1 MLRSRP
7 RRVKSDVAPARFL
20 PRGRRPLES
29 DSPAESLLDAPVAPP
44 LTSSTPAE
52 AAAPVDL
59 GLRFENSFARLPAEF
74 HTRLAP
80 TPLPEPYLVAVSDP
94 AAALV
99 GLDRAAVRAPCT
111 TEALAGNRPLAGAE
125 PLAAVYS
132 GHQFGVYVPRLG
144 DGRAILL
151 GEAIGPDGRH
161 WELQLKGAGKT
172 PYSRMGDG
180 RAVLRSSIR
189 EFLCAEALHHLGI
202 PTTRS
207 LAVVGSDT
215 PVFRETVESAAVATR
230 MAPSFV
236 RFGSFEYFYWTQQH
250 AALRQL
256 ADYVIDRFYPESRE
270 APHPYLH
277 FLEQVARR
285 TARLFAQ
292 WQGVGFCH
300 GVLNTDNMSILG
312 LTIDYG
318 PFGFMDAFDAG
329 WICNHSDTHGRY
341 AYNMQPQ
348 VAHWNLY
355 ALGQALVPL
364 TEDLEAT
371 KAAIDTFVDEY
382 ARAIDAVFRAKLGL
396 ATARDDDEAL
406 VNGAIELL
414 NANHTDWTRF
424 WRRLAQLRLDAERP
438 EDDAVVRDLVIDRA
452 AFDAWAALYRAR
464 LRAESSDD
472 TGRSARMNAVNPK
485 YVLRNHLAEV
495 AIAKA
500 RGDEGVRDFTEVARL
515 LKILEHPYDEQPE
528 FERYAEEPPDWAR
541 TLELSCSS

>member
-1 MLRSRP
+1 MPFPS
-7 RRVKSDVAPARFL
+7 
-20 PRGRRPLES
+20 
-29 DSPAESLLDAPVAPP
+29 ESLLDAPVASPP
-44 LTSSTPAE
+44 ISSDTTV
-52 AAAPVDL
+52 AADAVDL
-59 GLRFENSFARLPAEF
+59 GLRFDNSFARLPATF
-74 HTRLAP
+74 YTRLQP
-80 TPLPEPYLVAVSDP
+80 TPLPDPYPIAWSP
-94 AAALV
+94 AAA
-99 GLDRAAVRAPCT
+99 GLIGLPPA
-111 TEALAGNRPLAGAE
+111 ALAAPPAVEAFTGNRPLAGSE

-151 GEAIGPDGRH
+151 GEAVGPDGRH

-189 EFLCAEALHHLGI
+189 EFLGSEALHHLGI
-202 PTTRS
+202 PSTRA
-207 LAVVGSDT
+207 LALMGSDA
-215 PVFRETVESAAVATR
+215 PVVRETIETAAVATR
-230 MAPSFV
+230 MSPSFV

-250 AALRQL
+250 DALKQL
-256 ADYVIDRFYPESRE
+256 ADYVIDRHYPESRD
-270 APHPYLH
+270 APQPYLH

-318 PFGFMDAFDAG
+318 PYGFMDAFDAG
-329 WICNHSDTHGRY
+329 YVCNHSDSHGRY

-348 VAHWNLY
+348 IAHWNLY

-364 TEDLEAT
+364 TEDLDAT
-371 KAAIDTFVDEY
+371 KAAIDSFVEEY
-382 ARAIDAVFRAKLGL
+382 SRAIDAVFRAKLGL
-396 ATARDDDEAL
+396 LTQRPDDEAL
-406 VNGAIELL
+406 VNGLIELL

-424 WRRLAQLRLDAERP
+424 WRRLSQLRLDATAP
-438 EDDAVVRDLVIDRA
+438 EQDAPVRDLVIDRP
-452 AFDAWAALYRAR
+452 AFDTWVAAYRAR
-464 LRAESSDD
+464 LRAEGSVDAD
-472 TGRSARMNAVNPK
+472 RRARMDGVNPK

-495 AIAKA
+495 AIRKA
-500 RGDEGVRDFTEVARL
+500 RGDDGERDFGEVARL
-515 LKILEHPYDEQPE
+515 LTVLERPYDEQPE
-528 FERYAEEPPDWAR
+528 YEPYADEPPDWAR

>member
-1 MLRSRP
+1 M
-7 RRVKSDVAPARFL
+7 RF
-20 PRGRRPLES
+20 PSES
-29 DSPAESLLDAPVAPP
+29 PLDAPVATPP
-44 LTSSTPAE
+44 IASEPT
-52 AAAPVDL
+52 AAAEPVEL
-59 GLRFENSFARLPAEF
+59 GLDFDNSFARLPATF
-74 HTRLAP
+74 YTRLRP
-80 TPLPEPYLVAVSDP
+80 TPLPDPYLIAWSSAAADLLSLDP
-94 AAALV
+94 AA
-99 GLDRAAVRAPCT
+99 
-111 TEALAGNRPLAGAE
+111 LASPPVVDAFTGNRPIAGTE

-151 GEAIGPDGRH
+151 GEAVGRDGQH

-180 RAVLRSSIR
+180 RAVLRSSVR
-189 EFLCAEALHHLGI
+189 EFLCSEALHHLGI
-202 PTTRS
+202 PSTRA
-207 LAVVGSDT
+207 LAVTGSDT
-215 PVFRETVESAAVATR
+215 PVMRETVETAAVATR
-230 MAPSFV
+230 MSPSFV

-250 AALRQL
+250 DALKQL
-256 ADYVIDRFYPESRE
+256 ADYVIDRFYPESRG
-270 APHPYLH
+270 ATQPYLH
-277 FLEQVARR
+277 LLEQVARR

-329 WICNHSDTHGRY
+329 YVCNHSDSHGRY

-348 VAHWNLY
+348 IAHWNLY

-382 ARAIDAVFRAKLGL
+382 TQAIDGVFRAKLGL
-396 ATARDDDEAL
+396 ETRQADDEAL
-406 VNGAIELL
+406 VNAVIDLL
-414 NANHTDWTRF
+414 NANHTDWPRF
-424 WRRLAQLRLDAERP
+424 WRRLSQLRLDATAP
-438 EDDAVVRDLVIDRA
+438 EQDAAVRDLVIDRT
-452 AFDAWAALYRAR
+452 AFDAWAATYRAR
-464 LRAESSDD
+464 LRAEDSNDED
-472 TGRSARMNAVNPK
+472 RRVRMDRVNPK

-495 AIAKA
+495 AIRKA
-500 RGDEGVRDFTEVARL
+500 RGDDGPRDFGEIARL
-515 LKILEHPYDEQPE
+515 LKVLERPYDEQPE
-528 FERYAEEPPDWAR
+528 FEAYADEPPDWAR

>member
-1 MLRSRP
+1 M
-7 RRVKSDVAPARFL
+7 RF
-20 PRGRRPLES
+20 PS
-29 DSPAESLLDAPVAPP
+29 ESLLDAPVASPP
-44 LTSSTPAE
+44 ISPDTT
-52 AAAPVDL
+52 AAADPVDL
-59 GLRFENSFARLPAEF
+59 GLRFDNSFARLPAAF
-74 HTRLAP
+74 YTRLRP
-80 TPLPEPYLVAVSDP
+80 TPLPDPYPVAWSSAAADLLGLEP
-94 AAALV
+94 AALASPPV
-99 GLDRAAVRAPCT
+99 V
-111 TEALAGNRPLAGAE
+111 EAFVGNRPLAGSD

-151 GEAIGPDGRH
+151 GEAVGPDGRH

-189 EFLCAEALHHLGI
+189 EFLGSEALHHLGI
-202 PTTRS
+202 PTTRA
-207 LAVVGSDT
+207 LAVIGSDT
-215 PVFRETVESAAVATR
+215 PVIRETLETAAVATR
-230 MAPSFV
+230 MSPSFV

-250 AALRQL
+250 DALRQL
-256 ADYVIDRFYPESRE
+256 ADYVIARFYPESRE
-270 APHPYLH
+270 APQPYLH

-329 WICNHSDTHGRY
+329 YVCNHSDSHGRY

-348 VAHWNLY
+348 IAHWNLY

-364 TEDLEAT
+364 TEDLDAT

-382 ARAIDAVFRAKLGL
+382 TQAIDAVFRAKLGL
-396 ATARDDDEAL
+396 TTRHADDEAI
-406 VNGAIELL
+406 VNGLIELL
-414 NANHTDWTRF
+414 NANHTDWPRF
-424 WRRLAQLRLDAERP
+424 WRRLSQLRLDATAP
-438 EDDAVVRDLVIDRA
+438 EQDAAVRDLVIDRP
-452 AFDAWAALYRAR
+452 AFDTWVATYRAR
-464 LRAESSDD
+464 LRAEGSDD
-472 TGRSARMNAVNPK
+472 HDRRARMDRVNPK

-495 AIAKA
+495 AIRKA
-500 RGDEGVRDFTEVARL
+500 RGDGGERDFSEVNRL
-515 LKILEHPYDEQPE
+515 LKVLERPYDEQPE
-528 FERYAEEPPDWAR
+528 FERYADEPPDWAR

>member
-1 MLRSRP
+1 M
-7 RRVKSDVAPARFL
+7 RF
-20 PRGRRPLES
+20 PSEG
-29 DSPAESLLDAPVAPP
+29 LLDAPVASP
-44 LTSSTPAE
+44 LIPQESTAT
-52 AAAPVDL
+52 AAADADAVDL
-59 GLRFENSFARLPAEF
+59 GLRFDNSFARLPAAF
-74 HTRLAP
+74 YTRLRP
-80 TPLPEPYLVAVSDP
+80 TPLPDPYLIAWSSAAAELIGLEP
-94 AAALV
+94 AALASPS
-99 GLDRAAVRAPCT
+99 AV
-111 TEALAGNRPLAGAE
+111 EAFIGNRPIAGSE

-151 GEAIGPDGRH
+151 GEAVGPDGRH

-189 EFLCAEALHHLGI
+189 EFLCSEALHHLGI
-202 PTTRS
+202 PSTRA
-207 LAVVGSDT
+207 LAVMGSDL
-215 PVFRETVESAAVATR
+215 PVVRETVETAAVATR

-236 RFGSFEYFYWTQQH
+236 RFGSFEYLYWTQQH
-250 AALRQL
+250 DALKQL
-256 ADYVIDRFYPESRE
+256 ADYVIERFYPESR
-270 APHPYLH
+270 AARQPYLH

-329 WICNHSDTHGRY
+329 YVCNHSDSHGRY
-341 AYNMQPQ
+341 AYDMQPQ
-348 VAHWNLY
+348 IAHWNLY

-364 TEDLEAT
+364 TEDLDAT

-382 ARAIDAVFRAKLGL
+382 SQAIDAVFRSKLGL
-396 ATARDDDEAL
+396 TTQQDGDEAL
-406 VNGAIELL
+406 INAAIDLL
-414 NANHTDWTRF
+414 NASHADWPRF
-424 WRRLAQLRLDAERP
+424 WRRLSLLRVDATAP
-438 EDDAVVRDLVIDRA
+438 EQDAPVRDLVIDRP
-452 AFDAWAALYRAR
+452 AFDAWAATYRAR
-464 LRAESSDD
+464 LRAEGSDD
-472 TGRSARMNAVNPK
+472 AARRVRMDRVNPK

-495 AIAKA
+495 AIRRA
-500 RGDEGVRDFTEVARL
+500 RGDYGERDFSEVARL
-515 LKILEHPYDEQPE
+515 LKVLERPYDEQPG
-528 FERYAEEPPDWAR
+528 FEPYAEEPPDWAR